1 MFFFK
6 SKPKPEPQEPFF
18 AWRAADYSV
27 GVTRFDEDH
36 QHLADLLNRIHAAL
50 VQRRD
55 RAEATQLLGRLL
67 QEARDHFTKEEAA
80 LHATDYPEA
89 EEHIA
94 EHQLLLREGA
104 DLLRQF
110 QAGSISGL
118 AFPNFLKHWLI
129 GHIKDSDRKY
139 SAFLRRKG
147 MR

>member
-1 MFFFK
+1 MLFFK
-6 SKPKPEPQEPFF
+6 SKPKPAPQEPFF
-18 AWRAADYSV
+18 PWNPADFSV

-36 QHLADLLNRIHAAL
+36 QRLGDLLNRIHGAL
-50 VQRRD
+50 THRRD
-55 RAEATQLLGRLL
+55 RVEAAHLLERLL
-67 QEARDHFTKEEAA
+67 QEARDHFAKEEAA
-80 LHATDYPEA
+80 LQATDYPDA

-139 SAFLRRKG
+139 AVFLRRKG